1 MNNIYH
7 YHQPVNEKMDT
18 KNIRILLS
26 VMPSWALAF
35 GTTIISYLILM
46 LTARFLGEFKL
57 LSSTAVDMTVFII
70 YGLITGMACFLIC
83 RKYPGSWWHVP
94 VICNII
100 GITSAFGEP
109 VFFTGSLWKLFGI
122 GWILS
127 VIGTIAG
134 VLTGKKG
141 NSTRNK

>member
-1 MNNIYH
+1 
-7 YHQPVNEKMDT
+7 MDT
-18 KNIRILLS
+18 KNIRILIS

-35 GTTIISYLILM
+35 GTTIISYLVLM
-46 LTARFLGEFKL
+46 ITARFLGEFKS
-57 LSSTAVDMTVFII
+57 LSSTAVNITTFVI
-70 YGLITGMACFLIC
+70 YGIIIGAACFFIS

-134 VLTGKKG
+134 VLTGRK
-141 NSTRNK
+141 R

>member
-1 MNNIYH
+1 MSNIYQH
-7 YHQPVNEKMDT
+7 HPPVDEKMDT
-18 KNIRILLS
+18 KNIRTLIS
-26 VMPSWALAF
+26 IMPSWALAF
-35 GTTIISYLILM
+35 GTTIISYLVLM
-46 LTARFLGEFKL
+46 LTARFLGEFKS
-57 LSSTAVDMTVFII
+57 LSSTIVNFTTFVI
-70 YGLITGMACFLIC
+70 YGIIIGAACFLIS
-83 RKYPGSWWHVP
+83 RKYPESWWHVP

-134 VLTGKKG
+134 VLSGIKRKT
-141 NSTRNK
+141 SS

>member
-1 MNNIYH
+1 LSNIYQN
-7 YHQPVNEKMDT
+7 HQPVNEKMDT
-18 KNIRILLS
+18 KNIRILIS

-35 GTTIISYLILM
+35 GTTIISYLVLM
-46 LTARFLGEFKL
+46 ITARFLGEFKS
-57 LSSTAVDMTVFII
+57 LSSTAVNITTFVI
-70 YGLITGMACFLIC
+70 YGIIIGAACFFIS

-134 VLTGKKG
+134 VLTGRK
-141 NSTRNK
+141 R

>member
-1 MNNIYH
+1 MRGTN
-7 YHQPVNEKMDT
+7 KF
-18 KNIRILLS
+18 RILLS

-35 GTTIISYLILM
+35 GATIVSYLVLM
-46 LTARFLGEFKL
+46 ITARFLGEFRS
-57 LSSTAVDMTVFII
+57 LSGTAVNFISFAI
-70 YGLITGMACFLIC
+70 YGVIIGAACFLIS

-109 VFFTGSLWKLFGI
+109 VFLTSNLWKLFGI

-134 VLTGKKG
+134 VLTGIKR
-141 NSTRNK
+141 NSTDLINR

>member
-1 MNNIYH
+1 MTDA
-7 YHQPVNEKMDT
+7 KRF
-18 KNIRILLS
+18 RILIAI
-26 VMPSWALAF
+26 MPSWALAF
-35 GTTIISYLILM
+35 GTTIISYLIMM
-46 LTARFLGEFKL
+46 LTARFIGEFKS
-57 LSSTAVDMTVFII
+57 LSSTTVNITTFVI
-70 YGLITGMACFLIC
+70 YGVIIGAACFFIS
-83 RKYPGSWWHVP
+83 RKFPESWWHVP

-134 VLTGKKG
+134 VIIG
-141 NSTRNK
+141 TRRKSKDSQTADHIKNL

>member
-1 MNNIYH
+1 
-7 YHQPVNEKMDT
+7 MDT
-18 KNIRILLS
+18 KNIRILIS

-35 GTTIISYLILM
+35 GTTIISYLVLM
-46 LTARFLGEFKL
+46 ITARFLGEFKS
-57 LSSTAVDMTVFII
+57 LSSTAVNITTFVI
-70 YGLITGMACFLIC
+70 YGLIIGAACFLIS
-83 RKYPGSWWHVP
+83 RKYPQSWWHVP

-134 VLTGKKG
+134 VLTGRK
-141 NSTRNK
+141 R

>member
-1 MNNIYH
+1 MSNIYQN
-7 YHQPVNEKMDT
+7 HQPVNEKMDT
-18 KNIRILLS
+18 KNIRILIS

-35 GTTIISYLILM
+35 GTTIISYLVLM
-46 LTARFLGEFKL
+46 ITARFLGEFKS
-57 LSSTAVDMTVFII
+57 LSSTAVNITTFVI
-70 YGLITGMACFLIC
+70 YGIIIGAACFFIS

-134 VLTGKKG
+134 VLSRRKRKT
-141 NSTRNK
+141 SS

>member
-1 MNNIYH
+1 MSNIYQN
-7 YHQPVNEKMDT
+7 HQPVNEKMDT
-18 KNIRILLS
+18 KNIRILIS

-35 GTTIISYLILM
+35 GATIISYLVLM
-46 LTARFLGEFKL
+46 LTARFLGEFKS
-57 LSSTAVDMTVFII
+57 LSSTAVNITTFVI
-70 YGLITGMACFLIC
+70 YGIIIGAACFFIS

-109 VFFTGSLWKLFGI
+109 VFFTGILWKLFGI

-127 VIGTIAG
+127 VIGTFAG
-134 VLTGKKG
+134 VLSGIKRKT
-141 NSTRNK
+141 SS